1 MRKEPT
7 WNYNS
12 LLWFKSQG
20 KTGQAHKI
28 MNTATNLEKLPC
40 WTRIILLYIKNI
52 FLKNAQIGWGVYFSF
67 ENICY

>member
-28 MNTATNLEKLPC
+28 MNTASNLEKSLVLNKYNF
-40 WTRIILLYIKNI
+40 TLNKEFFFLRTDTENGESI
-52 FLKNAQIGWGVYFSF
+52 FPLK
-67 ENICY
+67 